1 MNRFSAG
8 CHFAVLA
15 ILCTLA
21 IFLFPAVRGP
31 FPATHGPATSLEIT
45 RAWQWLCLFLAVIL
59 LIHLARRIA
68 GVAAF
73 CFDPAHRAA
82 APRFLPLEE
91 LSVLRC

>member
-1 MNRFSAG
+1 MNGFSAG

-15 ILCTLA
+15 IVCTLA

-45 RAWQWLCLFLAVIL
+45 RAWQWLCLFFALIPL
-59 LIHLARRIA
+59 LHLASTAIGLACCSAETFRE
-68 GVAAF
+68 V
-73 CFDPAHRAA
+73 PLHH
-82 APRFLPLEE
+82 FLPLEE